1 MFWNKQREIKLS
13 LIWKHLHAGYH
24 SQCWKWICMLR
35 DQASIV
41 SLSCGS
47 FLLQHKTGRHNIH
60 TAVTVAQMFKACS
73 MEWKTSLVLQT
84 WSKPMTREVM
94 ALWDSLLLAFLL
106 NRYIVKLMTIYLHL
120 YPETLLVLV
129 REVFDGSE

>member
-1 MFWNKQREIKLS
+1 
-13 LIWKHLHAGYH
+13 
-24 SQCWKWICMLR
+24 
-35 DQASIV
+35 
-41 SLSCGS
+41 
-47 FLLQHKTGRHNIH
+47 
-60 TAVTVAQMFKACS
+60 
-73 MEWKTSLVLQT
+73 
-84 WSKPMTREVM
+84 M